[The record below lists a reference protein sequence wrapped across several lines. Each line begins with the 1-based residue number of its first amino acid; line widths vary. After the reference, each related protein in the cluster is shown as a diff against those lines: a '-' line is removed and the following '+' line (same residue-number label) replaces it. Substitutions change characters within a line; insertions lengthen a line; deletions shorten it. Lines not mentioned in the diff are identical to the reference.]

1 MPSEK
6 VLASKKAIVA
16 ELAEKLKNAKSGVI
30 VEYKGITVAQDT
42 QLRKN
47 FRAANV
53 EYSVVKNTLLRFA
66 AQEAGLEGI
75 TGSLE
80 GTTAL
85 AISND
90 ELTAPA
96 KIFCD
101 FAKDKENL
109 QPKCGFVEGDILD
122 KAGVEALSKI
132 PSKEILIATVLGTF
146 NAPIAALARCINAIA
161 EQKESA

>member
-6 VLASKKAIVA
+6 VLATKKQMVA
-16 ELAEKLKNAKSGVI
+16 ELTEKLKAAKAGVV

-42 QLRKN
+42 ALRKS
-47 FRAANV
+47 FREAGV

-75 TGSLE
+75 TGALE
-80 GTTAL
+80 GTTAIAL
-85 AISND
+85 SNE

-101 FAKDKENL
+101 FAKDKEGIRA
-109 QPKCGFVEGDILD
+109 KVGFVEGDILD
-122 KAGVEALSKI
+122 EAGVEALAKI
-132 PSKEILIATVLGTF
+132 PSKEILVATVLGTL
-146 NAPIAALARCINAIA
+146 NAPIAALARAINAIA

>member
-6 VLASKKAIVA
+6 VLASKKQVVA
-16 ELAEKLKNAKSGVI
+16 ELTEKLKNAKSGI
-30 VEYKGITVAQDT
+30 VVDYKGITVAQDT

-47 FRAANV
+47 FRAAGV
-53 EYSVVKNTLLRFA
+53 EYAVVKNTLLRFA
-66 AQEAGLEGI
+66 AKEAGLEGI
-75 TGSLE
+75 TGALE

-109 QPKCGFVEGDILD
+109 SPKAGFVEGDILD
-122 KAGVEALSKI
+122 KEGVEALAKI

-146 NAPIAALARCINAIA
+146 NAPIAALARALNAIA

>member
-6 VLASKKAIVA
+6 VLEAKKQVVA
-16 ELAEKLKNAKSGVI
+16 ELTEKLKNAKAGIV

-42 QLRKN
+42 ALRKS
-47 FRAANV
+47 FREAGV

-66 AQEAGLEGI
+66 AKEAGLEGI
-75 TGSLE
+75 TGALE

-85 AISND
+85 AVSND

-101 FAKDKENL
+101 FAKGKEGIRA
-109 QPKCGFVEGDILD
+109 KAGFVEGDVLD
-122 KAGVEALSKI
+122 QAGVEALAKI
-132 PSKEILIATVLGTF
+132 PSKEILVATVLGTL
-146 NAPIAALARCINAIA
+146 NAPIAALARALNAIA
-161 EQKESA
+161 EQKQSA

>member
-6 VLASKKAIVA
+6 VLESKKQIVA
-16 ELAEKLKNAKSGVI
+16 ELTEKLKTAKSGVI
-30 VEYKGITVAQDT
+30 VEYKGITVADDT

-47 FRAANV
+47 FRAAGV

-66 AQEAGLEGI
+66 AKEAGLEGI
-75 TGSLE
+75 TGALE

-85 AISND
+85 ALSKD

-96 KIFCD
+96 KIFCE
-101 FAKDKENL
+101 FAKGKENL
-109 QPKCGFVEGDILD
+109 QAKVGFVEGDILD
-122 KAGVEALSKI
+122 KDGVEALAKI

>member
-6 VLASKKAIVA
+6 VLASKKQMVA
-16 ELAEKLKNAKSGVI
+16 ELTEKLKAAKSGVI

-42 QLRKN
+42 ALRKS
-47 FRAANV
+47 FREAGV

-66 AQEAGLEGI
+66 ANEAGLEGI
-75 TGSLE
+75 TGALE
-80 GTTAL
+80 GTTAIAL
-85 AISND
+85 SND

-101 FAKDKENL
+101 FAKDKEGIHA
-109 QPKCGFVEGDILD
+109 KVGFVEGDILD
-122 KAGVEALSKI
+122 EAGVEALAKI

-146 NAPIAALARCINAIA
+146 NAPIAALARAINAIA